1 LRVKLKR
8 IKTLTKW
15 KKSNEQIK
23 KKKKKTIHYNL
34 GLKGETK
41 NSETFI
47 KDLKKKKYHKNKH
60 QILNIK
66 TW

>member
-1 LRVKLKR
+1 MRVKLKR

-15 KKSNEQIK
+15 KKSNEQRQ
-23 KKKKKTIHYNL
+23 KKKKTIYYNL

-41 NSETFI
+41 NNEIFI
-47 KDLKKKKYHKNKH
+47 KDLRKKKYHKNKH

>member
-1 LRVKLKR
+1 MKKIKR
-8 IKTLTKW
+8 TNT
-15 KKSNEQIK
+15 
-23 KKKKKTIHYNL
+23 KKKKTIHYNL

-66 TW
+66 T

>member
-1 LRVKLKR
+1 MK
-8 IKTLTKW
+8 
-15 KKSNEQIK
+15 KKSNEQIQ
-23 KKKKKTIHYNL
+23 KKKKTIHYNL

-66 TW
+66 T